1 MEARERALAALD
13 EQSVVE
19 LTPELGRI
27 RSINPPGDEARAA
40 ELVAQRLQQSGMFA
54 DLVPRE
60 ELGRASVVGGLR
72 GTGERPALLLSGH
85 LDTVPAGENWE
96 HDIRERREHGLRLQ
110 P

>member
-19 LTPELGRI
+19 LTQELVRI
-27 RSINPPGDEARAA
+27 RSINPPGDESRAA

-54 DLVPRE
+54 DLVPHE
-60 ELGRASVVGGLR
+60 EPGRASVVGGLR

-96 HDIRERREHGLRLQ
+96 HDILRYGRLGLCPGL
-110 P
+110 